1 MTDKVKQ
8 VIVMRKDLNM
18 SKGKMVTQGCHAS
31 VAFLTDKIRQHISRQ
46 DSGFPDMSINN
57 VDVFSTLTDA
67 EKEWVYGTFFKVC
80 VGVDSEKELLDIGYN
95 AVAKG
100 LSVKYIEETGGFDK
114 PTLTCLAIGP
124 DYSSVIDP
132 ITKHLKLL

>member
-8 VIVMRKDLNM
+8 VLVLRKDLNL
-18 SKGKMVTQGCHAS
+18 SKGRLVTQGAHAS
-31 VAFLTDKIRQHISRQ
+31 VAFLTHLVRGYNGESLLLSK
-46 DSGFPDMSINN
+46 
-57 VDVFSTLTDA
+57 A

-80 VGVDSEKELLDIGYN
+80 VGVNDEKELLDIGYN

>member
-18 SKGKMVTQGCHAS
+18 SKGKMVAQGCHAS
-31 VAFLTDKIRQHISRQ
+31 VAFLTHLIRGYNGESLLL
-46 DSGFPDMSINN
+46 SK
-57 VDVFSTLTDA
+57 A
-67 EKEWVYGTFFKVC
+67 EKEWVHGTFFKVC
-80 VGVDSEKELLDIGYN
+80 VGVDSEKELLDTGYN

-100 LSVKYIEETGGFDK
+100 LSVKYIEEIGGFDK
-114 PTLTCLAIGP
+114 PTITCLAIGP

>member
-1 MTDKVKQ
+1 
-8 VIVMRKDLNM
+8 
-18 SKGKMVTQGCHAS
+18 
-31 VAFLTDKIRQHISRQ
+31 
-46 DSGFPDMSINN
+46 
-57 VDVFSTLTDA
+57 
-67 EKEWVYGTFFKVC
+67 
-80 VGVDSEKELLDIGYN
+80 
-95 AVAKG
+95 VAKG